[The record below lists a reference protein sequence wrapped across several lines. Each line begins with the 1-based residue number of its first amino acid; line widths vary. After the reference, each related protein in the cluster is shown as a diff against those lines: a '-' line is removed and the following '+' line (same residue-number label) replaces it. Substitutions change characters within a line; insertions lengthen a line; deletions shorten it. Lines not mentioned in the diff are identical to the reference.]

1 MPEVVCTSRFLLTAL
16 SDGNLAAPVNIVV
29 DIAPIGKGTNQKSV
43 VMVQNLLSTEL
54 EQTHRGND
62 GGPYFVGELPLIT
75 LRNSLVRGRVPV
87 GNARSSQVDVGAMHP
102 IGTRVMLDDMTLS
115 EYSVGKKVSSQHL
128 RQFLHR
134 RH

>member
-1 MPEVVCTSRFLLTAL
+1 MPEVVYTSRFLLTAL

-75 LRNSLVRGRVPV
+75 LHKSLMTRRVPV
-87 GNARSSQVDVGAMHP
+87 DNSDPYTRSP
-102 IGTRVMLDDMTLS
+102 LTRGRSRFVTAIKR
-115 EYSVGKKVSSQHL
+115 GQPA
-128 RQFLHR
+128 
-134 RH
+134 